1 MLTLERKLQL
11 YVDKGNKGKPVT
23 LKTLAEALS
32 VSKQT
37 LYNNK
42 KLVESYGI
50 DIIHARAKQA
60 VESELPM
67 LTCTNVNTAP
77 INKVLYTTV
86 HSFVCEYLVIPCKYT
101 YTDALKDMWLGK
113 RFSVKSAEVYLQ
125 RCLETKNFLT
135 HEERWNTTFLL
146 NDLMYSKTLKF
157 SQEEKEEASTY
168 FNKHTGYTP
177 SEEQTR
183 VLASSIRFIKNSTLS
198 SFGHIQALAGSS
210 KTTLFNVLSHYLE
223 DNSYSFYAV
232 APTKFAASCLN
243 CGTTLH
249 SFLDKYLRVKSVEL
263 SEQHLL
269 HIVERGLAEGL
280 FEKVDLLLVD
290 EYTMFSET
298 LLKIVKSIAKCIIF
312 SGDVGQNINNSM
324 YAGPLLGTLT
334 YQYRFQNSSG
344 LQEKITKLRFRNDLD
359 GIKALL
365 KGTNV
370 GNFVGKLVVK
380 EEGNTICKKTDY
392 TDSFNHLKDI
402 LSKYTGSNAIIVAY
416 SKAAVTEINT
426 LLNGGTEF
434 KVGSKVSLSKTVY
447 HPTYASSGSLG
458 KILSVSKDKCKVLL
472 EDLVIE
478 VDKTCLE
485 LAYAVTCI
493 SSQGS
498 AWNKVLFVEGTSNI
512 SNAIIDIYVSTTRAQ
527 IEFETICRS
536 SVETNINKVCDA
548 LFMEEGNRNSS
559 VYGAINAI
567 VDTAESKGL
576 PRDEALH
583 ICSKIAGSKPSFK
596 KEKLKKDIN
605 SIEGQIID
613 NPNAYS
619 FILQPED
626 SSKRPVYPYSY
637 QKNKSKA
644 EAQYCLDSM
653 LKSTPDYTGFLTY
666 NLHNQPYIVFDFD
679 KDLKGINKFKYLLE
693 TTRGGINTENTSMHL
708 WFKVEQLYAT
718 KHFTLTEGDNKVCGL
733 DILGNKSET
742 NVNFKPNKEYNDNS
756 PITLTEELWEEL
768 LEHINTT
775 YQGRAI

>member
-11 YVDKGNKGKPVT
+11 YVDKGSKEKPVT
-23 LKTLAEALS
+23 LKTLSEVLS

-50 DIIHARAKQA
+50 NVIHARAKQA

-67 LTCTNVNTAP
+67 LTCTNVDTAP
-77 INKVLYTTV
+77 VNKVLYTTV

-101 YTDALKDMWLGK
+101 YTDILKDMWLDK
-113 RFSVKSAEVYLQ
+113 RFSVKSAEIYLQ
-125 RCLETKNFLT
+125 RCLDTKGFLP
-135 HEERWNTTFLL
+135 HEERWSTTFLL
-146 NDLMYSKTLKF
+146 NDLRYSKTLKF
-157 SQEEKEEASTY
+157 SQEEKGEASTY
-168 FNKHTGYTP
+168 FNRYTGYTP
-177 SEEQTR
+177 SEEQVKT
-183 VLASSIRFIKNSTLS
+183 LASSIRFIKNSTS
-198 SFGHIQALAGSS
+198 SGFGHIQALAGSS
-210 KTTLFNVLSHYLE
+210 KTTLFNVLSQYLV
-223 DNSYSFYAV
+223 DNSHSFYVV
-232 APTKFAASCLN
+232 APTKLAASCLN
-243 CGTTLH
+243 QGTTLH
-249 SFLDKYLRVKSVEL
+249 SFLDKYLSLKSVEL

-269 HIVERGLAEGL
+269 HIVERGLAERL

-298 LLKIVKSIAKCIIF
+298 LLKIIKSLAKCIIF

-324 YAGPLLGTLT
+324 YVGPLLGTLT

-365 KGTNV
+365 KDTNV
-370 GNFVGKLVVK
+370 GNFAGKLVVK

-392 TDSFNHLKDI
+392 TGSFDHLKNV
-402 LSKYTGSNAIIVAY
+402 LSKYMESNTMIVAY

-426 LLNGGTEF
+426 LLNEGTEF

-447 HPTYASSGSLG
+447 HPTYVSSGSLG
-458 KILSVSKDKCKVLL
+458 KVLSISKDKYKVLF

-478 VDKTCLE
+478 VDKTYLE

-498 AWNKVLFVEGTSNI
+498 AWNKILFVEGTSNI

-527 IEFETICRS
+527 IEFETISRS
-536 SVETNINKVCDA
+536 LVETNIDKVCDA
-548 LFMEEGNRNSS
+548 LFMEEGNRSSS

-567 VDTAESKGL
+567 IDTAESKGL
-576 PRDEALH
+576 PRNEALH
-583 ICSKIAGSKPSFK
+583 ICSKIAGSKPSLK
-596 KEKLKKDIN
+596 KEKPKKDVN
-605 SIEGQIID
+605 STEGQIID
-613 NPNAYS
+613 DPNAYS

-626 SSKRPVYPYSY
+626 TNKRPVYPYSY

-653 LKSTPDYTGFLTY
+653 LKNTLNYTGFLTY

-679 KDLKGINKFKYLLE
+679 KDIKGINKFKHLLE
-693 TTRGGINTENTSMHL
+693 TTKGGINVENTSMHL
-708 WFKVEQLYAT
+708 WFKVDQLYET
-718 KHFTLTEGDNKVCGL
+718 RHITLTKDGNKVCGL

-742 NVNFKPNKEYNDNS
+742 NVNFKPNKKYNDNS
-756 PITLTEELWEEL
+756 PVTLTKELWEEL

-775 YQGRAI
+775 Y